1 MEEMP
6 FDLTENEEL
15 YITGE
20 VLAIYFSNP
29 SNFYKVI
36 LVEIEE
42 TNSDYLE
49 NNIVITG
56 NFGQVQEG
64 STYEFGGTFTN
75 HPKYGIQFKAE
86 RYATSQP
93 STAESVVNYL
103 SSDSFKGIG
112 VKTAEKIVEALGT
125 DWDGRY
131 C

>member
-1 MEEMP
+1 MP

-56 NFGQVQEG
+56 NFDG
-64 STYEFGGTFTN
+64 SKKDLPMNFMVHLQIIQNTEFSL
-75 HPKYGIQFKAE
+75 KQKDM
-86 RYATSQP
+86 QP
-93 STAESVVNYL
+93 VNL
-103 SSDSFKGIG
+103 
-112 VKTAEKIVEALGT
+112 LPQNL
-125 DWDGRY
+125 
-131 C
+131 